1 MGSADGGHILL
12 RDSWGGWRPRWGRGP
27 QRKTD
32 QLCGKETKK
41 ADDREGVG
49 WGRGDLFRLDGV
61 GSFKEGI

>member
-1 MGSADGGHILL
+1 M